1 MNRYSTSLQKLQ
13 NGNSPKYY
21 KSVVLNSVPSEDI
34 PFYYTTKEGDRLDVL
49 SNMFYKTPDYWWV
62 LAKAN
67 NLVNGSFA
75 VHAGITLYIPTL

>member
-1 MNRYSTSLQKLQ
+1 MNRYFNTPQKLQ
-13 NGNSPKYY
+13 NGASPKYY
-21 KSVVLNSVPSEDI
+21 ASVILNNVSTENV
-34 PFYYTTKEGDRLDVL
+34 PFYYTTKEGDRLDSL
-49 SNMFYKTPDYWWV
+49 SNTFYKTPDYWWV